1 MMLHHLLSNRS
12 SLHAT
17 FSSSSVSLV
26 VTAAASSILSFPA
39 VAKNTRRTLFTASP
53 KTWSNNYPSSLQST
67 SITFLSSSSLI
78 SSSSSPSSLLNS
90 SLRQQQQQQQQQQRR
105 TLFIQTASTPNPE
118 SLKFIPNGRL
128 VLGHNSTNL
137 DTTNLT
143 SATTTLGED
152 EIMELTNSTTNIDI
166 GERDTNGIYLT
177 RKDTVLI
184 SRSPLAKLLFN
195 LDTGIKSIYLGYDFV
210 TVTKFATAH
219 WTHLQTPIFGILMDF
234 YASGQPTIHDAPI
247 ITDTTILDTDD
258 EIVAM
263 IKELLETR
271 IRPAVQEDG
280 GDIKYID
287 FDDITGVVTVQL
299 AGSCVGCPSSSVT
312 LKNGVENMLMHYIPE
327 VKSVISLEEEEDE
340 EEGGED
346 TVVVEKTGSEE
357 NGKNDE
363 EKEKMKTYQ
372 DKLAAAGIPFSD

>member
-1 MMLHHLLSNRS
+1 MLHHLLSNRS

-26 VTAAASSILSFPA
+26 VTAAASSILSIPA
-39 VAKNTRRTLFTASP
+39 VAKNTRRTLYTATSP
-53 KTWSNNYPSSLQST
+53 KSWSNNYPSSLQST

-78 SSSSSPSSLLNS
+78 SSSSSPSSLLNY
-90 SLRQQQQQQQQQQRR
+90 SLRQQQPQRR

-152 EIMELTNSTTNIDI
+152 EEMELNSTTTNIDI

-234 YASGQPTIHDAPI
+234 YASGQPTMHDAPI

-346 TVVVEKTGSEE
+346 TVVVEKTGGTNVE
-357 NGKNDE
+357 NSGKDDDE
-363 EKEKMKTYQ
+363 KKKMKTYQ